1 MERTLIVF
9 LVSNQTVPNAQ
20 FAKWYRGEH
29 PDLDAD
35 LLFVS
40 TAEME
45 KRRKSALIRDV
56 LDMSDFPYDSYGTV
70 EVDENSMV
78 DMKNRLKEICSQDG
92 NGFDVSNY
100 ARIVLNMTGGTKI
113 MSLAAFQFFS
123 GFENCEIFYQTF
135 GNRIMQFF
143 PVEKNVSSTA
153 SLSISEFLVANDI
166 AAEET
171 GEFVKDFDFNSSF
184 FEKCLRM
191 NAGGLKVISKL
202 GDAKNGDGTFNLFTM
217 KYSNFFERDVNKAV
231 NIAKFC
237 HFDPERIT
245 GAQESFM
252 KGGWFEE
259 YVCQTIMRKYGIP
272 KDNVALNLKIERGN
286 DSNELDVVYV
296 TDDNTLHIVE
306 CKALVQKKDTS
317 QVINDALYKLK
328 SLTTKFG
335 LKVKGHIYTKATEI
349 NQTYIDRAKEF
360 GIEIVDGTMI

>member
-123 GFENCEIFYQTF
+123 GFENCEIFT
-135 GNRIMQFF
+135 RR
-143 PVEKNVSSTA
+143 
-153 SLSISEFLVANDI
+153 SET
-166 AAEET
+166 E
-171 GEFVKDFDFNSSF
+171 SCSF
-184 FEKCLRM
+184 FLLKKMCPAQPLFPFRNFLSPMTLRRRRP
-191 NAGGLKVISKL
+191 AS
-202 GDAKNGDGTFNLFTM
+202 
-217 KYSNFFERDVNKAV
+217 S
-231 NIAKFC
+231 
-237 HFDPERIT
+237 
-245 GAQESFM
+245 
-252 KGGWFEE
+252 
-259 YVCQTIMRKYGIP
+259 
-272 KDNVALNLKIERGN
+272 
-286 DSNELDVVYV
+286 
-296 TDDNTLHIVE
+296 
-306 CKALVQKKDTS
+306 
-317 QVINDALYKLK
+317 
-328 SLTTKFG
+328 
-335 LKVKGHIYTKATEI
+335 
-349 NQTYIDRAKEF
+349 
-360 GIEIVDGTMI
+360 